1 MSLSDSDLSSLSS
14 APPSDEE
21 PTPMALD
28 EPVGITKYFQK
39 KKQSETPPPK
49 RAPSPP
55 HEYVLADN
63 PDIAFI
69 VMFRARFHE
78 VFPRSTPHFGP
89 QDIER
94 GVVESPP
101 GDHIERLLCAFL
113 GLVLNRKKDVE
124 RNHYTRPLEE
134 AIQTHSAQ
142 WPKAWEGKNP
152 LHGGRNF
159 ASMSSEERLQLLKS
173 LILWSLSSSDAVQA
187 KIKES
192 YKQARHEDDLNQPLS
207 VQPWGRDSLKRR
219 YWLIE
224 GLDDT
229 HFRLYRE
236 SNPALKNVTW
246 FSVAGTIPELQGI
259 ADKLEEEKGTNSKK
273 LSERIRNSIP
283 RFEGS
288 EEKRKR
294 RDYRIARKAAFT
306 RPEPGFSL
314 YEGRTRG
321 KRLKYTY
328 SDDEDIFSDGLPPPT
343 RRSGRNA
350 SGLSTPAEPAG
361 PRFSASG
368 RQIRSRAGGMY
379 GESLLT
385 GQREDEDAAEGDDSE
400 RRTRN
405 RGSRVN
411 GYADYG
417 LEDDDAEFNGGQS
430 SGNEWQGGDE
440 EDENEFEGDD
450 EEEDSGDELMT
461 NGEPPSL
468 VVQLRYNKEGDKN
481 EPKEQPAGQPV
492 VTASQD
498 QKPAVVEQPIPAA
511 ELQPTS
517 APQPAIPA
525 PTGISDTTPEVPP
538 GLKMESAPSAAPVD
552 AAASAVKEETKQAV
566 NGSAGTAARP
576 AQTPGEPAQ

>member
-21 PTPMALD
+21 STSMALD
-28 EPVGITKYFQK
+28 EPMGITKYFQ

-78 VFPRSTPHFGP
+78 AFPRSTPHFGP

-134 AIQTHSAQ
+134 AVQTHASQ
-142 WPKAWEGKNP
+142 WPKVWQGKNP

-159 ASMSSEERLQLLKS
+159 ASMSPEERLQLLKS
-173 LILWSLSSSDAVQA
+173 LILWSLSSSEAIQA

-224 GLDDT
+224 GHDDT

-236 SNPALKNVTW
+236 GNPALKNVTW
-246 FSVAGTIPELQGI
+246 WSVAGTIPELQGF
-259 ADKLEEEKGTNSKK
+259 AEKLEEEKGTNAKK
-273 LSERIRNSIP
+273 LSERINNSIP
-283 RFEGS
+283 RFESS

-294 RDYRIARKAAFT
+294 RDYRIARKTAFS

-321 KRLKYTY
+321 KKLKYTY
-328 SDDEDIFSDGLPPPT
+328 SDDEEIFSDGLPPP
-343 RRSGRNA
+343 RRSGRNP
-350 SGLSTPAEPAG
+350 SGLSTPAEPTG
-361 PRFSASG
+361 PKFSASG

-379 GESLLT
+379 GESLLA
-385 GQREDEDAAEGDDSE
+385 GQREDTGAPEEDGTERRQRTRSTRLNGYTDHDMEGDEDA
-400 RRTRN
+400 
-405 RGSRVN
+405 GS
-411 GYADYG
+411 
-417 LEDDDAEFNGGQS
+417 NGGQS
-430 SGNEWQGGDE
+430 SENEWQGGEEE
-440 EDENEFEGDD
+440 EDNEFEGDD
-450 EEEDSGDELMT
+450 EEEVSGDELVV
-461 NGEPPSL
+461 NEEPPSL
-468 VVQLRYNKEGDKN
+468 VVQLRYGKQGDSN
-481 EPKEQPAGQPV
+481 EPGEQTAETNTESQKMADAQQP
-492 VTASQD
+492 
-498 QKPAVVEQPIPAA
+498 PMVE
-511 ELQPTS
+511 
-517 APQPAIPA
+517 PQPAIPVGNGLPHLA
-525 PTGISDTTPEVPP
+525 PETSAGLNAKTTPFE
-538 GLKMESAPSAAPVD
+538 APAGAT
-552 AAASAVKEETKQAV
+552 ASAS
-566 NGSAGTAARP
+566 NGGTVQDADSSASTTVPTAGQQPGGTV
-576 AQTPGEPAQ
+576 

>member
-1 MSLSDSDLSSLSS
+1 MSKMSLSDSDLSSLSS
-14 APPSDEE
+14 APPSDDES
-21 PTPMALD
+21 TPMALD

-39 KKQSETPPPK
+39 KQQSESPPPK

-94 GVVESPP
+94 GVSESPP
-101 GDHIERLLCAFL
+101 GDHIERLLCALL

-134 AIQTHSAQ
+134 AVQTHASQ
-142 WPKAWEGKNP
+142 WPKAWGGKNP

-159 ASMSSEERLQLLKS
+159 ASMSPEERS

-246 FSVAGTIPELQGI
+246 WSVAGTIPELLSVAQ
-259 ADKLEEEKGTNSKK
+259 KLEEEKGTNSKK

-294 RDYRIARKAAFT
+294 RDYRIARKAAFS

-321 KRLKYTY
+321 KKLKYTY
-328 SDDEDIFSDGLPPPT
+328 SDDEDIFSDGLPPP
-343 RRSGRNA
+343 RRSGRNT
-350 SGLSTPAEPAG
+350 SGPSTPAEPTG
-361 PRFSASG
+361 PRFTASG
-368 RQIRSRAGGMY
+368 RQVRSRAGGLY
-379 GESLLT
+379 GESLLA
-385 GQREDEDAAEGDDSE
+385 GQREDTDLAEDGGSE
-400 RRTRN
+400 RRQRTRIT
-405 RGSRVN
+405 RTN
-411 GYADYG
+411 GYTDYG
-417 LEDDDAEFNGGQS
+417 MDDDEDTNSNNGQS
-430 SGNEWQGGDE
+430 SGNEWQGGEE
-440 EDENEFEGDD
+440 EDENDFEGDD
-450 EEEDSGDELMT
+450 EEDVSGDESVI
-461 NGEPPSL
+461 NGKPPSL
-468 VVQLRYNKEGDKN
+468 VVQLRYGKQGDDN
-481 EPKEQPAGQPV
+481 SAGEQKAQTTSDSQKTAVAGPPVQLAEQAATTGLQQPV
-492 VTASQD
+492 PVDNAPQD
-498 QKPAVVEQPIPAA
+498 SIPEIPASLDTKNA
-511 ELQPTS
+511 PTETPATS
-517 APQPAIPA
+517 APLASNGGPAQGVGGP
-525 PTGISDTTPEVPP
+525 
-538 GLKMESAPSAAPVD
+538 
-552 AAASAVKEETKQAV
+552 
-566 NGSAGTAARP
+566 AGTTMLP
-576 AQTPGEPAQ
+576 VQQPDGTV

>member
-1 MSLSDSDLSSLSS
+1 MSFSESDLSSLSS

-21 PTPMALD
+21 SIPMALD

-39 KKQSETPPPK
+39 KESESPPPK

-94 GVVESPP
+94 GVSEAPP
-101 GDHIERLLCAFL
+101 GDHIERLLCALL

-124 RNHYTRPLEE
+124 RNHYQRPLEE
-134 AIQTHSAQ
+134 AIQTHASQ
-142 WPKAWEGKNP
+142 WPKAWQGKNP

-159 ASMSSEERLQLLKS
+159 ASMSPEERS

-246 FSVAGTIPELQGI
+246 WSVAGTIPELK
-259 ADKLEEEKGTNSKK
+259 AVAEKLEEEKGTNSKK
-273 LSERIRNSIP
+273 LSERIKNSIP

-294 RDYRIARKAAFT
+294 RDYRIARKAAFS

-321 KRLKYTY
+321 KKLKYTY
-328 SDDEDIFSDGLPPPT
+328 SDDEDIFSDGLPAP
-343 RRSGRNA
+343 RRSGRNT
-350 SGLSTPAEPAG
+350 SGVSTPAEPTG
-361 PRFSASG
+361 PRFTASG
-368 RQIRSRAGGMY
+368 RQIRSRAGGLY

-385 GQREDEDAAEGDDSE
+385 GQRDDETLANEGGPE
-400 RRTRN
+400 RRQRTRST
-405 RGSRVN
+405 RMN
-411 GYADYG
+411 GYTDYG
-417 LEDDDAEFNGGQS
+417 LDDDEEGSNGWQS
-430 SGNEWQGGDE
+430 SGNEWQGGEE
-440 EDENEFEGDD
+440 EDDNEFEGDD
-450 EEEDSGDELMT
+450 EDEVSGDESVVE
-461 NGEPPSL
+461 GEHPSL
-468 VVQLRYNKEGDKN
+468 VVQLRYNKKGDLKEN
-481 EPKEQPAGQPV
+481 GGKPTGVQPGDHQENVPEPPVGSSEQPPVSVVNGIPKESQGDTDAKIAPAG
-492 VTASQD
+492 S
-498 QKPAVVEQPIPAA
+498 PADGLAA
-511 ELQPTS
+511 ESSEGVVQSADGTTNTVSQP
-517 APQPAIPA
+517 
-525 PTGISDTTPEVPP
+525 PTQQIG
-538 GLKMESAPSAAPVD
+538 
-552 AAASAVKEETKQAV
+552 
-566 NGSAGTAARP
+566 GTA
-576 AQTPGEPAQ
+576 